1 MADSYARIDSED
13 NLIINTDQSRRS
25 CCCHPRL
32 TVFLITLSLII
43 LGLRK
48 QFTLFY
54 YFLFSTFYFLG
65 HGLVI
70 YFVYFKVTEV
80 APVLPTILCNMT
92 VNCMSL
98 KVIALNTWGM
108 PAVFGSEYKDQRMK
122 AIGDVVAKGDFDLFL
137 LEELWMQPDHETIAS
152 QVPAGYSITGAY
164 IPNFVIVPS

>member
-1 MADSYARIDSED
+1 MHM
-13 NLIINTDQSRRS
+13 NLLYLFQSNWR
-25 CCCHPRL
+25 
-32 TVFLITLSLII
+32 
-43 LGLRK
+43 
-48 QFTLFY
+48 
-54 YFLFSTFYFLG
+54 
-65 HGLVI
+65 
-70 YFVYFKVTEV
+70 

-152 QVPAGYSITGAY
+152 KVPSGYSITGAY
-164 IPNFVIVPS
+164 IPNFVFKYDGLLVPS